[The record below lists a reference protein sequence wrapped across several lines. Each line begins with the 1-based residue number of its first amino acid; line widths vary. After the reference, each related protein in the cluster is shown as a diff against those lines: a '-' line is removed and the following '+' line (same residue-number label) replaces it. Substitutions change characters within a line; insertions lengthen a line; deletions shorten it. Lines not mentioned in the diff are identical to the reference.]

1 MVEIDK
7 TKGEINPVSDQMVN
21 LMELPILTL
30 GPDSDVF
37 VGNLPSTAKKP
48 SAFVTD
54 PFNGCMD
61 ELIYDEE
68 RMGLWDWK
76 VSKKLPYTCKMNSV
90 KRS

>member
-1 MVEIDK
+1 MVEMDK
-7 TKGEINPVSDQMVN
+7 TIGEIKPVNEQMTN

-30 GPDSDVF
+30 GPKSDVF
-37 VGNLPSTAKKP
+37 VGNLPASAKKP
-48 SAFVTD
+48 NAFVTD

-76 VSKKLPYTCKMNSV
+76 VSNILSYSSFNQRWT
-90 KRS
+90 